1 MLIFFQ
7 IFFCVFLFLA
17 RHANGYPSYIGYGY
31 SSCLTCHVQPGGGGP
46 INSYARAVQATE
58 ISGNLFNQSI
68 QDLENFSEFP
78 VRPFSEKLDFQ
89 TSFRG
94 LWLARNIQSSD
105 PSSNWITM
113 QADLAA
119 RLHLTSQLQVVGSL
133 GYVPPP
139 RRGSSSSF
147 DFKDTLI
154 SREHY
159 VAYRPKRSIGFYAGF
174 LDPVFGLRIPEHNSY
189 IRASLLLNINDQVH
203 GLLTHYSRKTA
214 DFYLHLFAGNLYQ
227 DSSIRPRGISS
238 QVDFEISEA
247 IRLGASVW
255 WSKSDFR
262 DRKMIAAHMKAK
274 LAKGSSLLLQ
284 TSIFRQVLSLK
295 EPEIGSAD
303 FAQIRILFRKG
314 IFGLFTFEHFIPD
327 FKINPTH
334 FFRLGPTL
342 EYLPFPKLEI
352 RADFLASKS
361 FDNIGENPIDI
372 NFQLQTHWWL

>member
-1 MLIFFQ
+1 MLH
-7 IFFCVFLFLA
+7 FFCFILALFSIFSRA
-17 RHANGYPSYIGYGY
+17 GFSYPSYIAYGY
-31 SSCLTCHVQPGGGGP
+31 TACLTCHFQPGGGGP

-68 QDLENFSEFP
+68 LQLEKFSEFP
-78 VRPFSEKLDFQ
+78 VRSFSEKLEFQ

-94 LWLARNIQSSD
+94 LWLARNIQSSV
-105 PSSNWITM
+105 PSSSWITM

-119 RLHLTSQLQVVGSL
+119 RLHLSSQLQLVGSL

-139 RRGSSSSF
+139 RRGSDSSF
-147 DFKDTLI
+147 GFQEYLI

-159 VAYRPKRSIGFYAGF
+159 LAYRPNREIGIYIGF

-203 GLLTHYSRKTA
+203 GILTHYLGKTA
-214 DFYLHLFAGNLYQ
+214 DFYLHLIAGNFYQ
-227 DSSIRPRGISS
+227 DSAIRPRGISS
-238 QVDFEISEA
+238 QVDFEITEA

-262 DRKMIAAHMKAK
+262 ERQMIAAHAKTK
-274 LAKGSSLLLQ
+274 LATGSSLLLQ
-284 TSIFRQVLSLK
+284 TSFFRQFLSLR
-295 EPEIGSAD
+295 ESEIGSAD
-303 FAQIRILFRKG
+303 FAQIRLLLVKG
-314 IFGLFTFEHFIPD
+314 LFGLFTFEHFIPD

-334 FFRLGPTL
+334 FFRLGPSL

-361 FDNIGENPIDI
+361 LDNIGENPTDI